1 MNARFFTRSFLAV
14 IFIAVLAFSGLQSAE
29 AQAAGT
35 QSITGWLSIIWGD
48 GPQGADSVGPL
59 YFVTDEAGTT
69 TRLIVDENTSL
80 PVDGLFALNRQRVTV
95 LGAAGQPSAA
105 DRNPVFVAV
114 SVGAKDSPE
123 RSSATPTAVSGSQP
137 FISIM
142 CKFSDYAQEPKT
154 LSYFQ
159 NMYGSTYPGLNHY
172 WREVSYNNIN
182 VTGSNAVGW
191 YTLPQPRSYYVYK
204 VNGVDKLNFDRAATD
219 CTGVANPYV
228 NFAGFTGI
236 NLMFNYDLD
245 GYAWGGGSYMTL
257 DGVSKVWPMTW
268 EPPWGY
274 SAITV
279 MSHEMGHA
287 FGLPHSSGNYG
298 QTYDNR
304 WDVMSDTW
312 SDCSRLSDA
321 TYGCLGQHTIMYHK
335 DKLGWVPASM
345 KYTLNS
351 STAPVESGMAPGA
364 YLMATLPFGT
374 SGYFYTVEARQQV
387 GYDVK
392 LPGVAIIIHEIEP
405 NRNDD
410 KPAHVIDS
418 DGNGNTGDSG
428 AMWTVGETFTDAA
441 NGISVQVLSSTP
453 NGFSVKLTNNT
464 ATTTI
469 EIDSNA
475 QVLMFGDVPLGYW
488 ASSWI
493 ERLYNAGITGGCST
507 SPMLYCPTTSVTRDQ
522 MAVFL
527 LRGIHGSSYTPP
539 AVGLSTG
546 FNDVPTTYWAAAWIK
561 QLAAE
566 GITGGCGPNL
576 YCPETPVTRD
586 QMAVFLLRAK
596 HGSSYIPPDVGSST
610 GFTDVPTTNW
620 AAAWIKQLAAE
631 GITGGCTATT
641 YCPTV
646 TVTRDQMA
654 VFLVRTF
661 NLP

>member
-1 MNARFFTRSFLAV
+1 MSARTFVRGFLAAV
-14 IFIAVLAFSGLQSAE
+14 FIAILAFSGLQPVGAQE
-29 AQAAGT
+29 AGA

-48 GPQGADSVGPL
+48 GPQGSDSIGPL
-59 YFVTDEAGTT
+59 YFITDESGTT
-69 TRLIVDENTSL
+69 TRLIVDENASL
-80 PVDGLFALNRQRVTV
+80 PAGGLLALNRQLVTV
-95 LGAAGQPSAA
+95 SGAASQPSAA
-105 DRNPVFVAV
+105 DRGPVFAAAWIE
-114 SVGAKDSPE
+114 AKDSPE
-123 RSSATPTAVSGSQP
+123 RGSVTPSAVSGSKP

-154 LSYFQ
+154 LAYFQ
-159 NMYGSTYPGLNHY
+159 NMYGDPYPGLNHY
-172 WREVSYNNIN
+172 WREISYGNIN
-182 VTGSNAVGW
+182 ITGSNAVGW
-191 YTLPQPRSYYVYK
+191 YTLPQPRSYYVY
-204 VNGVDKLNFDRAATD
+204 NNQLDFDRAATD
-219 CTGVANPYV
+219 CTGMANPYV

-236 NLMFNYDLD
+236 NLMFNSDLD
-245 GYAWGGGSYMTL
+245 GYAWGGGHYMTL
-257 DGVSKVWPMTW
+257 DGVTKVWPMTW

-274 SAITV
+274 ESITV

-287 FGLPHSSGNYG
+287 FGLPHSSGNFG
-298 QTYDNR
+298 ATYDNR

-335 DKLGWVPASM
+335 DMLGWVPASM
-345 KYTLNS
+345 KYTLYS
-351 STAPVESGMAPGA
+351 STAPVESGMVPGA
-364 YLMATLPFGT
+364 YLMATIPFG
-374 SGYFYTVEARQQV
+374 SLGYYYTVEARQRV

-405 NRNDD
+405 NRSDG
-410 KPAHVIDS
+410 KPAHVVDLND
-418 DGNGNTGDSG
+418 DGNKNNGDAS
-428 AMWTVGETFTDAA
+428 AMWTVGETFTDAT
-441 NGISVQVLSSTP
+441 NGISVQVLSTTT
-453 NGFSVKLTNNT
+453 NGFSVKLTNHSAT
-464 ATTTI
+464 ATI

-475 QVLMFGDVPLGYW
+475 QILMFGDVPLGYW
-488 ASSWI
+488 AGSWI
-493 ERLYNAGITGGCST
+493 ERLYNAGITGGCNVN
-507 SPMLYCPTTSVTRDQ
+507 PLLYCPATGVTRDQ

-539 AVGLSTG
+539 SVGASTG
-546 FNDVPTTYWAAAWIK
+546 FNDVPTTYWAAPWIK

-566 GITGGCGPNL
+566 GITGGCGGGN
-576 YCPETPVTRD
+576 YCPSAPVTRD

-596 HGSSYIPPDVGSST
+596 HTSSYTPPDVGSGT
-610 GFTDVPTTNW
+610 GFTDVPTTHW